1 MRPSNKGVGPMHPTA
16 VTERK
21 IGRPSRHPV
30 SVKYNED
37 HTHHA
42 LMQGFA
48 ERQGISF
55 AEAQRIINRAGIQ
68 ALRLV
73 DA

>member
-1 MRPSNKGVGPMHPTA
+1 MPLEAG
-16 VTERK
+16 TERK

-37 HTHHA
+37 KAHHA
-42 LMQGFA
+42 LMQVFA

-55 AEAQRIINRAGIQ
+55 AEAQRIINRAGIT
-68 ALRLV
+68 ALNL
-73 DA
+73 AHA

>member
-1 MRPSNKGVGPMHPTA
+1 MQVET
-16 VTERK
+16 VTDERR

-37 HTHHA
+37 EAHHA
-42 LMQGFA
+42 LMRDFA

-68 ALRLV
+68 ALRLI